1 MTELS
6 TIRRHHLPIARQATL
21 YFDSIQLRITEA
33 AADGTIVR
41 ARDRASQLIAQLSL
55 LVLSFLVLAIA
66 WTTEAVLLSIHEA
79 RGGSRVLLKGSC

>member
-1 MTELS
+1 M
-6 TIRRHHLPIARQATL
+6 RRHHLPIARQANL

-33 AADGTIVR
+33 AANGTVVR
-41 ARDRASQLIAQLSL
+41 ATDKRGALIAQLSL

-66 WTTEAVLLSIHEA
+66 WTVEAVLLSIHEA